1 MSLIEQLYLGLVI
14 FAMFAFCA
22 TLAWCTYGGKAAP
35 REAMPAKLQER
46 AHAH

>member
-14 FAMFAFCA
+14 FAMLAFCA
-22 TLAWCTYGGKAAP
+22 TLAWCTYGGKATP
-35 REAMPAKLQER
+35 REAMPAQPQKP